1 MPTENVTTGS
11 FTHTKQ
17 QIDDAV
23 SDVFNAT
30 GDAVSLAAAIEA
42 AAEGAAGTAVSGL
55 VSMADVFG
63 NVSGSDY
70 QLAVGDDLN
79 NILIAGNFTAGSTT
93 IAGGVYN
100 SPWSATRYKVISLI
114 ITGSDETN
122 CRGVQLLFP
131 NIYPTMTDYPGV
143 IFFIRYRH
151 NATFTPWC
159 KIGGTEVPIVTPAP
173 QQN

>member
-1 MPTENVTTGS
+1 MPNTETVTTGS
-11 FTHTKQ
+11 FSHTLQ
-17 QIDDAV
+17 QIDSAV
-23 SDVFNAT
+23 SDVNNAR
-30 GDAVSLAAAIEA
+30 GDAVSLAAAIDA
-42 AAEGAAGTAVSGL
+42 AAAAATAGL

-63 NVSGSDY
+63 NVTGSDY

-79 NILIAGNFTAGSTT
+79 NILTAGNFTAASTT

-100 SPWSATRYKVISLI
+100 SPWNATRYKVISLI
-114 ITGSDETN
+114 ITGSDATN

-143 IFFIRYRH
+143 IFFLRYRH
-151 NATFTPWC
+151 NATFTPWV
-159 KIGGTEVPIVTPAP
+159 KIGGTEVSIVTPAP